1 MRMSRK
7 VVKARTCV
15 YNIAYHMV
23 WTTKNAQK
31 VIDKNLEKR
40 LKELI
45 LEIAKEKEFYIEWIE
60 ISNEEKVELLV
71 SSHPKHSISYIAK
84 MLKGI
89 SARKLLMEFPELK
102 LSLYKGQLW
111 NSSFFVETVG
121 SISKESSERYIDSQ
135 IKG

>member
-1 MRMSRK
+1 MRMNQK

-15 YNIAYHMV
+15 YNVMYHMM
-23 WTTKNAQK
+23 WTTRNTQK
-31 VIDKNLEKR
+31 VIDEKVEKR

-45 LEIAKEKEFYIEWIE
+45 LEIAKEKEFFIECIE
-60 ISNEEKVELLV
+60 IINEEQVDLLV
-71 SSHPKHSISYIAK
+71 SAHPKHSISYIAK

-102 LSLYKGQLW
+102 LNLDKGQLW

-135 IKG
+135 MKG